1 VQSTCSSGVGP
12 KKNDRTVCMFGQGM
26 GQGRGL
32 MRWMCGMELDVA
44 QDDLERGDD
53 YGCTSMWSGTE
64 VQMHYVGGRVGLRL
78 LRLS

>member
-1 VQSTCSSGVGP
+1 
-12 KKNDRTVCMFGQGM
+12 
-26 GQGRGL
+26 
-32 MRWMCGMELDVA
+32 MELDVA